1 MHKVSRGFF
10 FIVQLYSRI
19 ILFHLSLFFH
29 LSFLPMYLGV
39 DKFLTFFKEVLWQ
52 GFRDGKGGL
61 ELMGFERISKR
72 LFFCSFMKYCMLGN
86 ICGVGRVFFNF
97 FFFL

>member
-39 DKFLTFFKEVLWQ
+39 DKFLTFF
-52 GFRDGKGGL
+52 
-61 ELMGFERISKR
+61 
-72 LFFCSFMKYCMLGN
+72 
-86 ICGVGRVFFNF
+86 
-97 FFFL
+97 